1 MIDRAARARGELEEA
16 LASLSRRMSVSSHV
30 FVSSIS
36 TVDIVSLLMARYT
49 EMSDITNRLQ
59 QSVSSTVIDQIKD
72 YKQENFVGSR
82 SVDAESLLDSI
93 RAMIEGMERERASVL
108 APLEAVRELVEKL
121 FQHSGI
127 LLNSRLTFGDAANA
141 VSSETLSAGEKQM
154 LSFICYNAFNK
165 NAVIFVDEPELSL
178 HVDWQRQL
186 FPILQEQGTNNQFI
200 IATHSPFIYSRYP
213 DKEILVHQD
222 RGDQQSGG
230 EF

>member
-1 MIDRAARARGELEEA
+1 MAGRGNLMINRAARARGELEEA

-59 QSVSSTVIDQIKD
+59 QSASSTVIDQIKD

-108 APLEAVRELVEKL
+108 APLEAVRELVE
-121 FQHSGI
+121 
-127 LLNSRLTFGDAANA
+127 NSRLTFGDAANA
-141 VSSETLSAGEKQM
+141 FSSETLSAGEKQM